1 MRKMLLLFIYLC
13 ITNFCIGGTFK
24 VSDDIVFNI
33 AENKKNVTIDGNT
46 FNILKWDNVRWNAV
60 FSSNGVYKYHE
71 VRYLLKG
78 VNGKLKM
85 LVMHK
90 VDNKFTNKFTVD
102 YQDNRKYVGWF
113 DLDDADTADTTEQSK
128 PTAQLEVGEEEIA
141 AK

>member
-1 MRKMLLLFIYLC
+1 
-13 ITNFCIGGTFK
+13 
-24 VSDDIVFNI
+24 VFNI

-60 FSSNGVYKYHE
+60 FSSNGVYKDHE

-128 PTAQLEVGEEEIA
+128 PEAQLEVGEEEIA